1 MILFFLTDQLV
12 VNTVGFVGQLFD
24 SRVHGG
30 VVLWVLA
37 KGPVVLMPDV
47 RPSDLVVEAVAFFVD
62 LLLEMSF
69 GWFDKL
75 GFFLLL
81 WLILR
86 LLLVPVIQL
95 VS

>member
-1 MILFFLTDQLV
+1 MVLFFLADQLV
-12 VNTVGFVGQLFD
+12 VNAVGFVGKLLD

-37 KGPVVLMPDV
+37 KGPVILMADV
-47 RPSDLVVEAVAFFVD
+47 RPPDLVVETVAFLVD

-69 GWFDKL
+69 GWLDKL

-86 LLLVPVIQL
+86 LLLVPIIQL